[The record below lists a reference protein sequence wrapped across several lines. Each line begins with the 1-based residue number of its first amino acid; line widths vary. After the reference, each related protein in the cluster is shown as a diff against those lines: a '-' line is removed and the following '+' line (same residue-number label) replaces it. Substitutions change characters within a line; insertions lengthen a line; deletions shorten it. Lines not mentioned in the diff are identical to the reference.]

1 MNFTDSP
8 LNENLIDETPTIKE
22 QKILNQTNTKGEQE
36 KMGNRIIGETEDGKK
51 VVIAVSKHIDID
63 TDEEI
68 FDDTLDEEEILMIK
82 DPLKKT
88 SSEANDEKRSN
99 QNQEIKTNQETDIT
113 NLSVDELV
121 KQANQEL
128 ENYLIDPIKMQKL
141 LDFTLSIQN
150 KYSSLN
156 MILLQKQFEGL
167 TQVKSFTD

>member
-8 LNENLIDETPTIKE
+8 LNENLIDETSPTIKE

-51 VVIAVSKHIDID
+51 VVIAVSRHIDID

-68 FDDTLDEEEILMIK
+68 FDDTLDEEEILIVK

-88 SSEANDEKRSN
+88 SSEANDEQPK
-99 QNQEIKTNQETDIT
+99 NQEVETKQETDIT
-113 NLSVDELV
+113 KLAVDELV
-121 KQANQEL
+121 KEANQEL

-141 LDFTLSIQN
+141 LDFALSIQN

-156 MILLQKQFEGL
+156 MILLSKQFEGL

>member
-1 MNFTDSP
+1 
-8 LNENLIDETPTIKE
+8 
-22 QKILNQTNTKGEQE
+22 
-36 KMGNRIIGETEDGKK
+36 MGNRIIGETEDGKK
-51 VVIAVSKHIDID
+51 VVIAVSRHIDID

-88 SSEANDEKRSN
+88 SSEANDEQQSN

-113 NLSVDELV
+113 KLSVDELV

>member
-22 QKILNQTNTKGEQE
+22 QKILNQTNTKGERE
-36 KMGNRIIGETEDGKK
+36 KMANRIIGETEDGKK
-51 VVIAVSKHIDID
+51 VVIAVSRHVDID

-88 SSEANDEKRSN
+88 SSKVNDEQQSN

-113 NLSVDELV
+113 KLSVDELV

-128 ENYLIDPIKMQKL
+128 ENYLIDPLKMQKL

-156 MILLQKQFEGL
+156 MILLQKQFE
-167 TQVKSFTD
+167 